1 MEDIVQSFEN
11 TYDSEN
17 AYEIVEEV
25 GDIAFDTIIDGGAL
39 DGVPVIGLLR
49 NIYKSTKNFQFYRLT
64 KKVYRFLF
72 LTKNTTL
79 AERMKFMAEYTEKNK
94 ENGCEALLTVIDKL
108 DNVNKI
114 DVLVNLMRARIKES
128 ISIENFI
135 RLCTVVD
142 RIPFS
147 DLNELTKYAEDYYE
161 DGSTDLLLSAGVLF
175 NSVIDANRGNK
186 YRLNPLGVML
196 SRYGMLQDVAV
207 EIKNYTDL
215 ADMKWKTFKDVN

>member
-79 AERMKFMAEYTEKNK
+79 AERVKFMEDYTEKNK

-108 DNVNKI
+108 DNINKVDI
-114 DVLVNLMRARIKES
+114 LANLMKAKINDL
-128 ISIENFI
+128 INIECFI
-135 RLCTVVD
+135 RLCVVID

-161 DGSTDLLLSAGVLF
+161 DGSTDLLLSAGVLS
-175 NSVIDANRGNK
+175 NTVIDAEEGNK
-186 YRLNPLGVML
+186 YRLNMLGVL
-196 SRYGMLQDVAV
+196 LLKHGMLQDVSV
-207 EIKNYTDL
+207 NIKNYTYL
-215 ADMKWKTFKDVN
+215 ADIKWKQF